1 MFNEDFYLPLYLSL
15 WLKETLDKTDL
26 HKFFCHGGNT
36 EEGEGQQLKLLAVG
50 QLRLVREVVV

>member
-1 MFNEDFYLPLYLSL
+1 MRIDFR
-15 WLKETLDKTDL
+15 LKNVTVFFAETLGITDL